1 MNGVDWALQEQEIL
15 ENSLATR
22 KYEKH
27 YWVDN
32 VRGSSGGPG
41 TYQQPYAQP
50 SQAIA
55 AWVAYLATLP
65 NIYRRACIHV
75 IGTGTA
81 YTALTSLPAYM
92 GADII
97 GEGAPANGN
106 GTGIAII
113 GVNGA
118 DGITGAATR
127 SMGLFNLQIRSGGS
141 FWCLDVGNLLRSVIQ
156 DCHFMANVAAPD
168 GGIRLTDAS
177 GGCRILHNTWG
188 GDNLQHPKVGIQLS
202 GANFDNSLVEDNVII
217 GTTAGVL
224 VDAACVKGDLTVF
237 RRNHIGDGGHGCT
250 TAIDDNATT
259 GTIMYDG
266 NYVMGDAL
274 ITCVHNGA
282 ARVHGNMSANA
293 FVAVT
298 AS

>member
-1 MNGVDWALQEQEIL
+1 MRGIDWALQEQEVM
-15 ENSLATR
+15 ENALATH
-22 KYEKH
+22 KYHKH

-32 VRGSSGGPG
+32 VNGVSGGPG
-41 TYQQPYAQP
+41 TYNAPFAQV
-50 SQAIA
+50 SQAID
-55 AWVAYLATLP
+55 AWVAELATLA

-81 YTALTSLPAYM
+81 YTALTSLPAYL
-92 GADII
+92 GADIV

-113 GVNGA
+113 GANGA
-118 DGITGAATR
+118 DGITGTAVR

-141 FWCLDVGNLLRSVIQ
+141 FWCMDIGSLLRSVIE
-156 DCHFMANVAAPD
+156 DCHIMANVAAPD
-168 GGIRLTDAS
+168 GGVRLTDAS
-177 GGCRILHNTWG
+177 GGCRIRHNTWG

-202 GANFDNSLVEDNVII
+202 GANFDNSLVEDNFIV
-217 GTTAGVL
+217 GTTAGFL
-224 VDAACVKGDLTVF
+224 VDAACVKGDLTLV
-237 RRNHIGDGGHGCT
+237 RRNHIGDGGHGCV

-266 NYVMGDAL
+266 NYVMGTNL
-274 ITCVHNGA
+274 ICCVHNGA
-282 ARVHGNMSANA
+282 ARVHGNMSANG

>member
-1 MNGVDWALQEQEIL
+1 MGVDFAIQELEVL
-15 ENSLATR
+15 ENALLSH
-22 KYEKH
+22 KYHKH

-32 VRGSSGGPG
+32 SRGQTGGPG
-41 TYQQPYAQP
+41 TYHSPFAEV

-55 AWVAYLATLP
+55 AWVIELATLT

-81 YTALTSLPAYM
+81 YAALTSLPAYL
-92 GADII
+92 GADIV

-106 GTGIAII
+106 GTGIAVI

-118 DGITGAATR
+118 AGILFAATR
-127 SMGLFNLQIRSGGS
+127 SAGFFNLQIRSGGN
-141 FWCLDVGNLLRSVIQ
+141 FWCMDAGNFLRSVIE
-156 DCHFMANVAAPD
+156 DCHFMANVAAPY
-168 GGIRLTDAS
+168 GGLRMTLAS
-177 GGCRILHNTWG
+177 GGMRIRHNTWG
-188 GDNLQHPKVGIQLS
+188 GDNLQHPIVGIQLS
-202 GANFDNSLVEDNVII
+202 GPNFDNSLVEDNFIV

-224 VDAACVKGDLTVF
+224 VDAACVKGDLTLF
-237 RRNHIGDGGHGCT
+237 RRNHIGDGGHGCV

-259 GTIMYDG
+259 GTIMYDD
-266 NYVMGDAL
+266 NCVMGTNL
-274 ITCVHNGA
+274 ICCYNNGA
-282 ARVHGNMSANA
+282 ARVHGNKSANG

>member
-1 MNGVDWALQEQEIL
+1 MGIDWAVLEQEAM
-15 ENSLATR
+15 ENTLASH
-22 KYEKH
+22 KYEVH
-27 YWVDN
+27 LWVDN
-32 VRGSSGGPG
+32 VRGASGGPG
-41 TYQQPYAQP
+41 TYKAPFAQV
-50 SQAIA
+50 SQAIT
-55 AWVAYLATLP
+55 AWVAILATLP

-81 YTALTSLPAYM
+81 YTALTTLPAYL
-92 GADII
+92 GADIV
-97 GEGAPANGN
+97 GEGAPACGN

-118 DGITGAATR
+118 DGITGTAVR
-127 SMGLFNLQIRSGGS
+127 SMGLFNLQIRSGGA
-141 FWCLDVGNLLRSVIQ
+141 FWCMDIGNLLRSVIE
-156 DCHFMANVAAPD
+156 DCHFMANSVAPD

-177 GGCRILHNTWG
+177 GGVRMRHNTWG

-237 RRNHIGDGGHGCT
+237 RRNHIGDGGHGCV

-259 GTIMYDG
+259 GTIMYDD
-266 NYVMGDAL
+266 NCVMGTNL
-274 ITCVHNGA
+274 ICCVNNGA
-282 ARVHGNMSANA
+282 ARVHGNKSANG